1 MLYGCIREINDLY
14 LNISLPNNLKG
25 SVSITEVSDSLNILL
40 EREANNEEMVSK
52 EVVLLKHV
60 FVLQ

>member
-40 EREANNEEMVSK
+40 EREANNEEMVRK
-52 EVVLLKHV
+52 ERIVY
-60 FVLQ
+60 

>member
-1 MLYGCIREINDLY
+1 MLYGCIREINDLF

-40 EREANNEEMVSK
+40 EREANEEEMVSGS
-52 EVVLLKHV
+52 LYIIQSYTL
-60 FVLQ
+60 

>member
-1 MLYGCIREINDLY
+1 MLYGCIREINDLF

-40 EREANNEEMVSK
+40 EREANEEEMVSGA
-52 EVVLLKHV
+52 LYIIQSYTL
-60 FVLQ
+60 

>member
-1 MLYGCIREINDLY
+1 MLYGCIREINDLF

-40 EREANNEEMVSK
+40 EREANEEEMVSAA
-52 EVVLLKHV
+52 LYIIQSYTL
-60 FVLQ
+60 